1 MTSAKSQ
8 KVGKP
13 HFAPNVEASGPNII
27 MRRNATSE
35 RTVTPASGHIISHA
49 LWHAV

>member
-1 MTSAKSQ
+1 
-8 KVGKP
+8 
-13 HFAPNVEASGPNII
+13 
-27 MRRNATSE
+27 MRRSTTSE